1 MRSTRISVG
10 AESRDGCMYS
20 PYENKAGVANVVTEG
35 RHRDLVG
42 GNWDALGTL
51 QFEFLLAQGLLPN
64 SYLLDIGA
72 GCLRGGVRYA
82 EYLAPGHYFGVD
94 AHQSLLDAGYDIELA
109 AAGLRH
115 KVPRSNLLASESFE
129 FELFNRRFDFAI
141 AQSLFTHLPLNN
153 IRLCLAK
160 LAAVMAP
167 GGKFFATFF
176 ERPADIPEWLP
187 CKEPKQRDRH
197 LLLARPLPLPSG
209 RTILALYRT
218 ALAHDLCRR
227 VGAPKSAHAQVRGE
241 LKGKPRPSG
250 PGQGWQLINLSGE
263 LEN

>member
-129 FELFNRRFDFAI
+129 FELFNRRFGFAI

-187 CKEPKQRDRH
+187 CKEPNSGTVTYSWRDPYHYRPEELSWLCTELPWRMTYVGEWGHPSQRM
-197 LLLARPLPLPSG
+197 
-209 RTILALYRT
+209 
-218 ALAHDLCRR
+218 
-227 VGAPKSAHAQVRGE
+227 
-241 LKGKPRPSG
+241 LKFEES
-250 PGQGWQLINLSGE
+250 
-263 LEN
+263 

>member
-129 FELFNRRFDFAI
+129 FQVSACSSSRRAKRKTPAERTRPGLATYQLIRRAGELAAHCYSSITAASAI
-141 AQSLFTHLPLNN
+141 AWALSP
-153 IRLCLAK
+153 RL
-160 LAAVMAP
+160 
-167 GGKFFATFF
+167 
-176 ERPADIPEWLP
+176 
-187 CKEPKQRDRH
+187 
-197 LLLARPLPLPSG
+197 
-209 RTILALYRT
+209 
-218 ALAHDLCRR
+218 
-227 VGAPKSAHAQVRGE
+227 
-241 LKGKPRPSG
+241 
-250 PGQGWQLINLSGE
+250 
-263 LEN
+263 